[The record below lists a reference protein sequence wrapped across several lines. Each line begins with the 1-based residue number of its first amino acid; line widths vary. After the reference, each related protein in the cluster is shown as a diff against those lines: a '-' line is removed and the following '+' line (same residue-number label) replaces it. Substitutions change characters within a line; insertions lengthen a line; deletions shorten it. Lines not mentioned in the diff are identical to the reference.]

1 MPVWQALRVGGC
13 CARVLLSFQTISS
26 EPSMAALVLVVL
38 VSMAIYAWI
47 ASPLVI
53 GGTVL
58 LKTIWLAWLPLLLL
72 AWLLAGKDGS

>member
-1 MPVWQALRVGGC
+1 
-13 CARVLLSFQTISS
+13 
-26 EPSMAALVLVVL
+26 MAALVLVVL

-58 LKTIWLAWLPLLLL
+58 LKTLWLAWLPLLLL
-72 AWLLAGKDGS
+72 AWLLAGKEGS